1 MAREP
6 RIWFGF
12 FGSGCRFRLDVR
24 LAVSLLIQCH
34 VLICEA
40 PTFRGP
46 AQIQEC
52 IYVHMRTQQYL
63 RTVLAQEEK
72 SAWFKRL
79 LPPETH
85 KKLFKSDRILI

>member
-1 MAREP
+1 
-6 RIWFGF
+6 
-12 FGSGCRFRLDVR
+12 
-24 LAVSLLIQCH
+24 
-34 VLICEA
+34 
-40 PTFRGP
+40 
-46 AQIQEC
+46 
-52 IYVHMRTQQYL
+52 MRTQQYL